1 MDNVVVDE
9 NVAVDEQPSGTLVY
23 EDKKV
28 RIFYKDINQSG
39 VIFDVENLTGVN
51 VTIQADSV
59 SVNKRSVNDI
69 MMSDD
74 VAPHSVGEVIASCSP
89 EYEGGVTTIGGQL
102 RVIDFGKSFNT
113 YKASFTNV
121 PVE

>member
-74 VAPHSVGEVIASCSP
+74 VAPKSTGEVVASCYFDP
-89 EYEGGVTTIGGQL
+89 ATKVGTVGGQL
-102 RVIDFGKSFNT
+102 RIIDFNKSFQ
-113 YKASFTNV
+113 
-121 PVE
+121 